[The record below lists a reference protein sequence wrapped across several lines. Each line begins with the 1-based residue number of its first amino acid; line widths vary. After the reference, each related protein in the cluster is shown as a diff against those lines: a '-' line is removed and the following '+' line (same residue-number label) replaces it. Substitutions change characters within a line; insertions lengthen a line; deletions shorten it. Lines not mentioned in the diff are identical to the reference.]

1 MKNLRSV
8 SAAFLF
14 LLVSVLPCFSAT
26 HSLSKW
32 EDGKFDLVVSLGW
45 YPTTADKTKLKTVF
59 EIFAKDI
66 WTMTEGNH
74 SLRRLYVYTP
84 NKTTNKARDWTKADI
99 RFLNTADAA
108 NATIAGFKKDGR
120 IFIDDDLSDLS
131 EAGHALAH
139 ELGHYA
145 YAAYDEYKDDQGPA
159 PGFPNK
165 NDTPKDSI
173 MNQHWTWQNFSVP
186 AHYSDRTKLKTAHYR
201 MYGESIWETLI
212 SSVELD
218 SLWGALG
225 YLGYKNKRYVFT
237 DLQALKS
244 IPSPLKKPVDN
255 PAPEIIY
262 MEGSEACI
270 IIDDSGSMSIDSKMA
285 SAISGAKS
293 YLDKMEAGKD
303 YASIVAFN
311 SSAST
316 IGSLT
321 FLDNSKKTEFKTS
334 IDGLTAGGGTDFHAA
349 LSQGY
354 SILSASTRKGTYK
367 YIVFLSD
374 GEASVPYGVL
384 DQLKEINIPVFAIG
398 LGSDADMSAIS
409 EIAAGTGGKSYYAA
423 TSATLNSIY
432 SDISSISTDD
442 RLTARIKEN
451 LNVSKNSASTE
462 VIVDSTCKKTIFS
475 SAFPAGDNISMEL
488 TAPDNTVINK
498 ANAANF
504 TNVTLTEEAG
514 YILYEVSQPL
524 SGIWKVSISASGLTG
539 ESEVIIESKT
549 DTDYFINAYASQPVY
564 PEPMLIYASVSRN
577 YPIRGLEVTAKI
589 TAPDSTE
596 KEITLKDNGNPPD
609 ATAGDGLYT
618 GALTDY
624 ENGEYQLS
632 FKAENPDA
640 AAFETSEG
648 VSLKQGTKSVET
660 PVSENFVVMKT
671 ANTQTSGK
679 DIYLPNTSPADARE
693 LTVNQQPQPGIIIN
707 DEDITYYYFN
717 GSAGTTYTVY
727 TSGLYPDT
735 MKTLV
740 KVYDSNSLKT
750 VLSQDS
756 DSMNNSSA
764 KIIFTP
770 EEDGNIYFT
779 VEHGS
784 PGTGTFNIAVRETQ
798 ATDSQDQ
805 PVPEEDSDSDKFSC
819 FISVLFK

>member
-14 LLVSVLPCFSAT
+14 LLVSVFPCFSAT

-45 YPTTADKTKLKTVF
+45 SPTAADKTKLKTVF
-59 EIFAKDI
+59 EIFAKDV

-84 NKTTNKARDWTKADI
+84 NSVTNKARDWTKADI

-145 YAAYDEYKDDQGPA
+145 YAAYDEYKDDQGPD

-212 SSVELD
+212 SPVELD

-225 YLGYKNKRYVFT
+225 YLGYKNARYVFT

-244 IPSPLKKPVDN
+244 VPSPLKKPVDN
-255 PAPEIIY
+255 PAVEIIY

-303 YASIVAFN
+303 YAAIVAFN

-316 IGSLT
+316 IGSLSL
-321 FLDNSKKTEFKTS
+321 LDNAKKAEFKTS
-334 IDGLTAGGGTDFHAA
+334 IDALSAGGGTDFHAA

-354 SILSASTRKGTYK
+354 SILSSSTRKGTYK

-374 GEASVPYGVL
+374 GEASVPYTVL
-384 DQLKEINIPVFAIG
+384 DQLKDANIPVYAIG
-398 LGSDADMSAIS
+398 LGADADMSAIS
-409 EIAAGTGGKSYYAA
+409 QIASGTGGKSYYAA

-432 SDISSISTDD
+432 SDISSVSTDD

-451 LNVSKNSASTE
+451 LNINKNTFSAET
-462 VIVDSTCKKTIFS
+462 VIDSTCKKAVFS
-475 SAFPAGDNISMEL
+475 SAFPAGESITMEL
-488 TAPDNTVINK
+488 TAPDSSVINK
-498 ANAANF
+498 
-504 TNVTLTEEAG
+504 TNIASFNNITLTEEDG
-514 YILYEVSQPL
+514 YILYEVSEPL
-524 SGIWKVSISASGLTG
+524 AGTWEIDVSASGLTG
-539 ESEVIIESKT
+539 ESEVVIESKT
-549 DTDYFINAYASQPVY
+549 DTDYFINGYATQPAY
-564 PEPMLIYASVSRN
+564 PEPMLVYASVSRN
-577 YPIRGLEVTAKI
+577 YPIKGLEVTAQI

-596 KEITLKDNGNPPD
+596 TELSLKDDGNPPD
-609 ATAGDGLYT
+609 VHAGDGLYT
-618 GALTDY
+618 GALADY
-624 ENGEYQLS
+624 ENGEYQFV
-632 FKAENPDA
+632 FKAQNSDGGA
-640 AAFETSEG
+640 VETSEG

-671 ANTQTSGK
+671 ASAQTSGK
-679 DIYLPNTSPADARE
+679 DIYIPNTRPADAKE
-693 LTVNQQPQPGIIIN
+693 LTVNQQPEPGIIAN
-707 DEDITYYYFN
+707 DEEVLYYYFN
-717 GSAGTTYTVY
+717 ASAGTPYTLY

-740 KVYDSNSLKT
+740 KVYDSNSLET
-750 VLSQDS
+750 VLHQDS
-756 DSMNNSSA
+756 DSMNSSSA

-770 EEDGNIYFT
+770 QEDGVIYFT

-798 ATDSQDQ
+798 ATDEQDQ
-805 PVPEEDSDSDKFSC
+805 PVPEDSDSDKFTC
-819 FISVLFK
+819 FISVLFE